1 MNYELAEPEDKQQR
15 VDVYVVQCVWCG
27 SKIREDKEDTTGVCL
42 QCFYQMLTN
51 HLESQKRSPYGDFV
65 SDR

>member
-1 MNYELAEPEDKQQR
+1 MNYELAELDDKQQR
-15 VDVYVVQCVWCG
+15 EDVYMVECVWCG
-27 SKIREDKEDTTGVCL
+27 AKIREDKEDTNGVCL
-42 QCFYQMLTN
+42 KCFYQMLTN